1 MEPRYFVYI
10 LRCSDDSYYIGY
22 TNNLEKRVIKHNNG
36 KAAKYTRGRRPVT
49 VVYSERHN
57 SKNSA
62 MLREFHL
69 KKLSRTAKEAL
80 IAGNFT
86 DDKNTVESKCV

>member
-1 MEPRYFVYI
+1 MEPCYFVYI
-10 LRCSDDSYYIGY
+10 LRCSDGSYYIGY
-22 TNNLEKRVIKHNNG
+22 TNNLEKRVKTHNQG

-69 KKLSRTAKEAL
+69 KKLSRPDKEAL

-86 DDKNTVESKCV
+86 DDKNTVESKYV